1 MKVASFSRDGR
12 ASYGILRDG
21 RVFEASSEWRT
32 RYPDL
37 RSVLTA
43 GELPALAP
51 NCDDTGAVPGD
62 LAFLPLVPNP
72 DKILCVGVNYR
83 PHVEEMGRE
92 VPSRPVVFVRFAGS
106 MTGHE
111 QPLIRPRVSEQLDFE
126 GELAVII
133 GRPARHVPR
142 RDAFDCIAGYTC
154 LMDGSVRDWQR
165 HTGQFTPGKNFQH
178 SGALGPCLVT
188 REAVPDPARL
198 RLETRV
204 NGVVMQQG
212 CVGDLIFDIP
222 GLIEYCSTF
231 TELLPGDVI
240 ATGTPG
246 GVGAAR
252 KPPVWLRAGD
262 RVEVDID
269 GVGCLANPVC
279 DESPPS

>member
-1 MKVASFSRDGR
+1 MKVASFNTAGR
-12 ASYGILRDG
+12 ASYGIVHDG
-21 RVFEASSEWRT
+21 AVFEATPAWRE

-37 RSVLTA
+37 RSVLAA
-43 GELPALAP
+43 GELPALAT
-51 NCDDTGAVPGD
+51 NCQADAVAPGE
-62 LAFLPLVPNP
+62 LVFLPLVPNP

-106 MTGHE
+106 MVGHE
-111 QPLIRPRVSEQLDFE
+111 QPLIRPRASEQYDFE
-126 GELAVII
+126 GELAVVI
-133 GRPARHVPR
+133 GRRARHVSR
-142 RDAFDCIAGYTC
+142 NDAAEYIAGYTC

-165 HTGQFTPGKNFQH
+165 HTAQFTPGKNFQQ
-178 SGALGPCLVT
+178 SGALGPVLTT
-188 REAVPDPARL
+188 RDEVPDPAQL

-204 NGVVMQQG
+204 NGELMQEG

-222 GLIEYCSTF
+222 SLIEYCSTF
-231 TELLPGDVI
+231 AELLPGDVI

-252 KPPVWLRAGD
+252 KPPVWLRDGD

-269 GVGCLANPVC
+269 GIGCLANPVR
-279 DESPPS
+279 DE